1 MTDCSCWFLKKTK
14 HRKKWS
20 IQKMLRNVIILLECL
35 LPYAHHIAYWKCM
48 GSEIQTTVKA
58 NELSWVMTLCRHG
71 FHNDV
76 MVYILRT
83 GESTIHRNFFV
94 WVVFMETI
102 LSCLLNLKIAAGFK
116 PVLHRVFLGIMVH
129 ICIVH

>member
-1 MTDCSCWFLKKTK
+1 
-14 HRKKWS
+14 
-20 IQKMLRNVIILLECL
+20 
-35 LPYAHHIAYWKCM
+35 M

-58 NELSWVMTLCRHG
+58 NELSWVKTLCRHG